1 MATGLSIPLVWPCP
15 QAPSPPHAS
24 IPIPIW
30 GGASSCGQ
38 YALQILSHW
47 GYKNLLTTASPTNH
61 AYLRSLGAARTFDNR
76 DPVVSKQIVEA
87 VEKQVPAIPF
97 VFDCIGSKSGSLA
110 QIAKI
115 AQRGTRVAVLLPVV
129 FKDATEEDAPEY
141 AMDVQPH
148 APWAEGVD
156 TRGVRTHFYKEVS
169 CMVLEAGAPGG

>member
-1 MATGLSIPLVWPCP
+1 
-15 QAPSPPHAS
+15 
-24 IPIPIW
+24 
-30 GGASSCGQ
+30 
-38 YALQILSHW
+38 LQILSHW

-61 AYLRSLGAARTFDNR
+61 AYLRSLGAAHTFDYR

-115 AQRGTRVAVLLPVV
+115 AQKGTRVAVLLPVV
-129 FKDATEEDAPEY
+129 LNDATEEDAPEY

-169 CMVLEAGAPGG
+169 CMILEAGAPGG